1 MKVIRIA
8 ETIVHDLDIWKATD
22 EQFNVDDSFGLDEDF
37 NDADALAEFA
47 GRACYQS
54 WSRPNE
60 ATRKNADYIH
70 STVHEKGH
78 ESIMAHASVT
88 YYITGVSRAL
98 THELIRH
105 RFLAFSELSQRYVDM
120 EEAEYVTPPAL
131 DGSRYGSD
139 ILNDVWSKSKFEYT
153 ELVNLLEGK
162 YFSRKQ
168 AREAARAVLPSMTE
182 TKIVATGSVRAW
194 RDFLKQRW
202 SVHADA
208 EIRNLAGEILK
219 DLRLV
224 APHSVADI
232 PEEPYQ

>member
-1 MKVIRIA
+1 MKVTRIA
-8 ETIVHDLDIWKATD
+8 ETVIDGLAIAEATEGYD
-22 EQFNVDDSFGLDEDF
+22 PWCIDGEEQSVSHI
-37 NDADALAEFA
+37 DALAEVA

-60 ATRKNADYIH
+60 ATRKNADYIR
-70 STVHEKGH
+70 SAVHEKGH

-120 EEAEYVTPPAL
+120 GEALYVEPPAL
-131 DGSRYGSD
+131 TNEYDRADLAGLVGLARERYDLIVES
-139 ILNDVWSKSKFEYT
+139 LK
-153 ELVNLLEGK
+153 EGGLSNK
-162 YFSRKQ
+162 A
-168 AREAARAVLPSMTE
+168 AREAARAVLPSAME
-182 TKIVATGSVRAW
+182 TKIVVTGNIRAF
-194 RDFLKQRW
+194 RDFLNQRW

-208 EIRNLAGEILK
+208 EIRQLAGEILK

-224 APHSVADI
+224 APNSVADI